1 MRGNLRLIH
10 VYEELIGRS
19 WAGLCRVVFGA
30 LKVAQKATNKRAP
43 VTRA

>member
-19 WAGLCRVVFGA
+19 WAGLCRVVFWRVDSRLRKKRQTSA
-30 LKVAQKATNKRAP
+30 LL
-43 VTRA
+43 